1 MKASQ
6 KIRMNFLWIVFL
18 IPSFA
23 MAQQAV
29 DWSFNYGGSSADVLS
44 RIINSSSGGFLAS
57 GFSMS
62 SDADLPSN
70 DGGYDAWAIKI
81 TETGQ
86 KEFVTVLGGSSSD
99 YAKDIVE
106 VDGSH
111 YLMLIDSYS
120 SDGDFPV
127 NLGNSDVWI
136 KSFSLD
142 GSIAGSLHF
151 GGSGDDN
158 AIRLIP
164 AAAGGHLIIGRT
176 NSSDGTFVEG
186 YGGYDGFCIRLT
198 QNSQVAWVKQFGTKE
213 NDGFVDALTL
223 PDGNL
228 LFLGSIYQTT
238 QNTGWLLKTNSLGES
253 ITEKRIEKASGIFP
267 VCIQLHAGHIYVAA
281 NTNNLV
287 SRVTDRHM
295 IIYKFDENLD
305 FVGSIET
312 GGAGGSDMILDMKP
326 YDNNHLLCLI
336 TSNTD
341 NWPFQGNHGGY
352 DLFYTLIS
360 NDFELVHTRP
370 FGGSN
375 NEGMSG
381 QNGNFVLDGTNAIAA
396 SNSNSSDGDV
406 PANYGLAD
414 GWIFKANP
422 TYSLGLPQ
430 FEKDIL
436 PGMIIQPNPASD
448 YIEVLDIPENSS
460 IISICNLT
468 GQTIKTH
475 DLQPGINRFSVNDL
489 PPGLYILHAHG
500 KGTITASARFI
511 KQ

>member
-18 IPSFA
+18 IPTFA

-81 TETGQ
+81 NEIGQ

-99 YAKDIVE
+99 YARDIVE

-176 NSSDGTFVEG
+176 NSSDG
-186 YGGYDGFCIRLT
+186 
-198 QNSQVAWVKQFGTKE
+198 
-213 NDGFVDALTL
+213 
-223 PDGNL
+223 NL
-228 LFLGSIYQTT
+228 
-238 QNTGWLLKTNSLGES
+238 NTGWLLKTNSLGES
-253 ITEKRIEKASGIFP
+253 ITEKRFEKASGVFP
-267 VCIQLHAGHIYVAA
+267 VCIQHHAGHFYVAA
-281 NTNNLV
+281 NTNNVV

-305 FVGSIET
+305 LVGSIET

-326 YDNNHLLCLI
+326 YDDNHLLCLI
-336 TSNTD
+336 TSNT
-341 NWPFQGNHGGY
+341 NYSPFQGSHGGY
-352 DLFYTLIS
+352 DLFYTLFS

-370 FGGSN
+370 FGGSV

-430 FEKDIL
+430 YEKNKL
-436 PGMIIQPNPASD
+436 PGMQIQPNPASD
-448 YIEVLDIPENSS
+448 FIEVLDIPENSS
-460 IISICNLT
+460 SISILNLT
-468 GQTIKTH
+468 GKTIKTQ
-475 DLQPGINRFSVNDL
+475 DIKPGKNILSVNDL
-489 PPGLYILHAHG
+489 PPGMYIMHAHG
-500 KGTITASARFI
+500 KGIITASPRNVYSACPWQRNNNRFSQIYQTI
-511 KQ
+511 KEQACFHVKGLLICDCGFMKSAAFHS